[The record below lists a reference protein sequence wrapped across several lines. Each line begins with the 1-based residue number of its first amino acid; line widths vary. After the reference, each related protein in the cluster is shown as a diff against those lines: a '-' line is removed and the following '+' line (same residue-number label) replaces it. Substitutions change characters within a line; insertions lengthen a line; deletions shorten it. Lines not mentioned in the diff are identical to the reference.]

1 MSVKTK
7 RTRKS
12 SSDKSTS
19 AEQDQKP
26 KGLTLFDHIKQI
38 QKFQDPNYF
47 DTLTETDLKT
57 FNHFMI
63 LRGLSMNPALL
74 DDVATLFRYF
84 DKIPSRQFY
93 LLLISLIPTEHPKA
107 FHPWIKATKKH
118 KHSKELLDL
127 VMRKFEVS
135 PREAIDYANILSQTE
150 SGKKELFDV
159 CQGFGLTD
167 KEVEA
172 LMSADSE

>member
-1 MSVKTK
+1 MSP
-7 RTRKS
+7 
-12 SSDKSTS
+12 
-19 AEQDQKP
+19 EQDQNQ

-38 QKFQDPNYF
+38 QKFQDPDYF
-47 DTLTETDLKT
+47 DKLTETDLKT

-74 DDVATLFRYF
+74 DDIATLFRYF

-93 LLLISLIPTEHPKA
+93 LLLISLIPSEHPKA

-118 KHSKELLDL
+118 KYSTGLIEL
-127 VMRKFEVS
+127 VMQKFEVS
-135 PREAIDYANILSQTE
+135 PREAIEYANIFSQTE
-150 SGKKELFDV
+150 SGKKELFDI

-167 KEVEA
+167 REVET
-172 LMSADSE
+172 LMSDDDE